1 MMKMNGVWKK
11 KEEEETKAQVEII
24 SWWREKENRLVNSW
38 FMYIKLF
45 IEKKEEL
52 IHEGK

>member
-1 MMKMNGVWKK
+1 MKTNGVWKK

-24 SWWREKENRLVNSW
+24 SWWCEKENRLVNSW
-38 FMYIKLF
+38 VMDIKLF
-45 IEKKEEL
+45 IKEKDEV